1 MRTLIKKLKMKIIK
15 LILCLIIASF
25 SNNLFAQNEDLFGFM
40 GSSKADI
47 LKVYSE
53 NQRIINDEYYELAFS
68 MSSDTDLYF
77 YFDNN
82 LLCYRVIVQKKIN
95 EFENAKLILSGDFPK
110 QRQKNENFLYWN
122 SRMMALLIKLDNSI
136 IITYEKIKPELLK
149 Q

>member
-1 MRTLIKKLKMKIIK
+1 MKIIK

-47 LKVYSE
+47 LTVYSE
-53 NQRIINDEYYELAFS
+53 NQRIINGEYYELAFS

-95 EFENAKLILSGDFPK
+95 EFENAKLILSSDFPK

-122 SRMMALLIKLDNSI
+122 SRMMALLMKLDNSI